1 MHMATEPKLS
11 RDLQWHL
18 GRELGHMV
26 GRTVKEPL
34 PQAMTR
40 LLESLREREEDQRS
54 TDDRLTRFGRS

>member
-1 MHMATEPKLS
+1 MQMATEPKLS

-18 GRELGHMV
+18 GRELGQMV

-40 LLESLREREEDQRS
+40 LLDSLREREEGQPAPDPRP
-54 TDDRLTRFGRS
+54 TRFGRS